1 MKRHLLSL
9 APALLFAVTPV
20 LSHAEDAPAPLKQ
33 VPMLSP
39 EEELKTIQLPEGYKL
54 ELIMSEPQI
63 KEPNL
68 CVFDGNGRMYV
79 AEMRTYMQDIDGKDE
94 LVPKNRISRHESTKG
109 DGVFDKHTVYLDNIM
124 LPRMVLPLDDRVLV
138 NVTNTNDITINR
150 DSKRNGV
157 ADETSMWYEGGP
169 RGGNLEHQPSGLVW
183 GVDNWIYTTYNSY
196 RIRWN
201 GKDKPLQE
209 PTASN
214 GGQWGL
220 AQDDYGKMWWSN
232 AGGEKGLWNYQ
243 TPIVYAS
250 INVSSQKTPDF
261 DTVWPLVGLA
271 DVQGGTNRF
280 RPDDKTL
287 NHFTACCG
295 QTVFRGDRLPKELYG
310 NVFLPE
316 PVGRLIR
323 RATVEMKDGITTV
336 NNPYEKEKSEFIR
349 STDPNFRPIN
359 MTTGPDGCIYIVD
372 VYRGIIQEGNWVKEG
387 SFLRNR
393 VKENGFENNIGHG
406 RIWRL
411 THKDFKPGPQP
422 HMLDEKPAQLVE
434 HLEHPNGWWRDTAQ
448 RMLIVKG
455 DKTVVPALQQMM
467 EKSKNHLARM
477 HAMWTLEGLGA
488 LTPEMIHS
496 KLHDENPMVRASA
509 IRAAETLLKK
519 GNTELVAEIKTLS
532 HDTDP
537 SVVMQVIMTSKLL
550 NWPDWKKEAQSLIF
564 TSPSA
569 GVHEIGGQLLIEAPK
584 ITGKFTQQEK
594 KQLEAGQEIFRSL
607 CFACHGFD
615 GKGMPMPGR
624 EGVTLAPPLSGS
636 QTAVRGD
643 SLLRVLLH
651 GLSGPING
659 KTYEAQMVTMGTNTD
674 EWLASV
680 ASYVRKAFGN
690 QGAMVTKEEVK
701 KLREATKTRTLPWT
715 IEELNKSYPQ
725 PLENSPQWKLTA
737 SHKQDDCGKAID
749 GNPITRWSTG
759 YFQRPGAWFQIELPE
774 ETEIAGVV
782 LDTSKSANDYPR
794 GYTVELSKDGV
805 KWDKPILQ
813 GKGTSAITEL
823 TFPKPV
829 KTKFIKITQT
839 GEAKGNFWSIHE
851 LQILKPA
858 APAEA
863 PPKKVAEVEGKN

>member
-1 MKRHLLSL
+1 MKHRLPSL
-9 APALLFAVTPV
+9 ALTLILAAPV
-20 LSHAEDAPAPLKQ
+20 CSHAQEAPAPVKQ
-33 VPMLSP
+33 VPLLSP
-39 EEELKTIQLPEGYKL
+39 EDELKTIQLPEGYKL
-54 ELIMSEPQI
+54 ELVLSEPEI

-79 AEMRTYMQDIDGKDE
+79 AEMRTYMQDIDGNNE
-94 LVPKNRISRHESTKG
+94 LVPENRISRHESSKG
-109 DGVFDKHTVYLDNIM
+109 DGVFDKHSVYLDKIM

-150 DSKRNGV
+150 DSKKNGV
-157 ADETSMWYEGGP
+157 ADETSLWYSGGP

-183 GVDNWIYTTYNSY
+183 GLDNWIYTTYNSY

-201 GKDKPLQE
+201 GKDKPASQE

-220 AQDDYGKMWWSN
+220 AQDDYGKMWFSN
-232 AGGEKGLWNYQ
+232 AGGEKGIWNFQ

-250 INVSSQKTPDF
+250 INVSSQKPADF
-261 DTVWPLVGLA
+261 DEVWPLVGLA
-271 DVQGGTNRF
+271 DVQGGANRF

-287 NHFTACCG
+287 NHFTASCG

-323 RATVEMKDGITTV
+323 RAVVEMKDGITTV
-336 NNPYEKEKSEFIR
+336 NNPYGHSEFIR

-387 SFLRNR
+387 SFLRGK
-393 VKENGFENNIGHG
+393 VKENGFENNIAHG

-455 DKTVVPALQQMM
+455 DKSVVPALKQMM
-467 EKSKNHLARM
+467 ETSKNHLARI
-477 HAMWTLEGLGA
+477 HAMWTLEGLDA
-488 LTPEMIHS
+488 LTTEMVHS
-496 KLHDENPMVRASA
+496 RLHDENAMVRVCA
-509 IRAAETLLKK
+509 IRAAETLVKK
-519 GNTELVAEIKTLS
+519 GDKDIAAEIKTLAQDS
-532 HDTDP
+532 DP
-537 SVVMQVIMTSKLL
+537 NVVLQVVMTSKLL
-550 NWPDWKKEAQSLIF
+550 NWPDWKKDAQARIF

-584 ITGKFTQQEK
+584 IVGKFTKDQK
-594 KQLEAGQEIFRSL
+594 KQLDNGQEIFRSL

-636 QTAVRGD
+636 QTVVRGD
-643 SLLRVLLH
+643 SVLRVLLH

-659 KTYEAQMVTMGTNTD
+659 KTYEAQMVTMGSNTD
-674 EWLASV
+674 QWLADV

-690 QGAMVTKEEVK
+690 QGAFVSKDDVK
-701 KLREATKTRTLPWT
+701 KLRATFKARTAPWT
-715 IEELNKSYPQ
+715 IEELNKNYPQ
-725 PLENSPQWKLTA
+725 PLENHADWKLTA
-737 SHKQDDCGKAID
+737 SHKPQDCGKAVD
-749 GNPITRWSTG
+749 GDPQSRWSTG
-759 YFQRPGAWFQIELPE
+759 YFQRPGAWFQIELPA
-774 ETEIAGVV
+774 ETEIAGLV
-782 LDTSKSANDYPR
+782 LDTTKSANDYPR
-794 GYTVELSKDGV
+794 EYTVDLSKDGE
-805 KWDKPILQ
+805 KWDKAVLK
-813 GKGTSAITEL
+813 GKGASAITEL
-823 TFPKPV
+823 NFAKPV
-829 KTKFIKITQT
+829 KAKFIRINQN
-839 GEAKGNFWSIHE
+839 GEAKSNFWSIHE
-851 LQILKPA
+851 LQVLKPA
-858 APAEA
+858 TTGPT
-863 PPKKVAEVEGKN
+863 KVAEAK